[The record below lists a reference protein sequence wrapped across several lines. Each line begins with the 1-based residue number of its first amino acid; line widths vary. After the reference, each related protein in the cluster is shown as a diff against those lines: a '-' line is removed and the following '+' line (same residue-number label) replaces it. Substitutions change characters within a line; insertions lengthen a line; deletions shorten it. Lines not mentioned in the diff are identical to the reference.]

1 MARWSSSSS
10 LRLRPDRMTEPALGR
25 SSPASNPSRVDLPE
39 PEAPTMASVSPL
51 FSSRESSCRMV
62 RSPSVLG
69 TTLLRLWAL
78 RILSLMENPMRA
90 WFLSA
95 GLGLLLLSQGAMAGT
110 VLIVGDSISAA
121 FGLDTRV
128 GWVSLLEQR
137 LKAEGYTDKVV
148 NASISG
154 DTSAGGQ
161 ARLPALLAEHKP
173 ELVILELGGNDGL
186 RGQQPAQLQQNLSSM
201 IDSSRAAGARVLL
214 LGMQIPPNYGPR
226 YTTAFKEVYSHLAEE
241 KKVPFVPF
249 FLEGVG
255 GVPGLMQADG
265 LHPAAAAQGKLLENV
280 WPSLKPLL

>member
-1 MARWSSSSS
+1 
-10 LRLRPDRMTEPALGR
+10 
-25 SSPASNPSRVDLPE
+25 
-39 PEAPTMASVSPL
+39 
-51 FSSRESSCRMV
+51 
-62 RSPSVLG
+62 
-69 TTLLRLWAL
+69 
-78 RILSLMENPMRA
+78 MENPMRA

-95 GLGLLLLSQGAMAGT
+95 GLGLLLLSQAAAAGT

-137 LKAEGYTDKVV
+137 MKQEGFTDKVV

-186 RGQQPAQLQQNLSSM
+186 RGQQPTQLQQNLASM
-201 IDSSRAAGARVLL
+201 IDRSRQAGAKVLL

-226 YTTAFKEVYSHLAEE
+226 YTNAFKEVYTTLAEE
-241 KKVPFVPF
+241 KKVPLVPF

-255 GVPGLMQADG
+255 GVPELMQADG
-265 LHPAAAAQGKLLENV
+265 LHPAATGQNRLLENV
-280 WPSLKPLL
+280 WPTLKPLL